1 MEFALI
7 IWLISSLSNIAYFL
21 GWFAFLCLIGAVMST
36 IVYGESRDEKLEKSS
51 AFWAKTLLVICIVSA
66 FTATILPS
74 TKTGWMM
81 AGAYTAQTALQS
93 ESAKKVGAIVEIKLQ
108 EALDEVTEQAKIKAK

>member
-7 IWLISSLSNIAYFL
+7 IWLISSLSAIVHFL
-21 GWFAFLCLIGAVMST
+21 GWFAFLCLLCALGALLTFADASSW
-36 IVYGESRDEKLEKSS
+36 GDEKLKVTSS
-51 AFWAKTLLVICIVSA
+51 SWMKTFVVIAFVSA

-81 AGAYTAQTALQS
+81 AAGYLGQTTLQS
-93 ESAKKVGAIVEIKLQ
+93 ESAKKLRAIVEIKLQ
-108 EALDEVTEQAKIKAK
+108 DVLGEVTE

>member
-7 IWLISSLSNIAYFL
+7 IWLISSLSSIAHFL
-21 GWFAFLCLIGAVMST
+21 GWFAFLCALCVVVALVASAEAVAS
-36 IVYGESRDEKLEKSS
+36 ENEKLKVNSLFWVKFFTVIALVSS
-51 AFWAKTLLVICIVSA
+51 FV
-66 FTATILPS
+66 ATILPS

-93 ESAKKVGAIVEIKLQ
+93 ESAKKVGGYC
-108 EALDEVTEQAKIKAK
+108 